1 MTYEN
6 VIGTAAG
13 ILTSAAML
21 PQLIKVIRTRET
33 ADLSVFTLGV
43 LLAGVSLW
51 VYYGMMKNEL
61 PIIISNAFSVLV
73 NVALLICLLIFRER
87 AKKGDARY

>member
-6 VIGTAAG
+6 IIGTVAG
-13 ILTSAAML
+13 ILTSSAML
-21 PQLIKVIRTRET
+21 PQLIKVIRTGET
-33 ADLSVFTLGV
+33 ADLSALTLGV

-51 VYYGMMKNEL
+51 VYYGVMKNEL

-73 NVALLICLLIFRER
+73 NVMLLICIFIFR
-87 AKKGDARY
+87 KKSDSRENSS